1 MSYEELDHTADIR
14 LRVRSPSPDS
24 LFAETALAMM
34 KIVYGESR
42 PGEVR
47 RTIELS
53 AGNTENLLLDFLSEV
68 LFLSEVEYI
77 VFSSATV
84 HITGNSLKALVT
96 GEPFDP
102 ERHRGGTEIKGI
114 SYSGLRIVK
123 EDEGYVLDILFDV

>member
-1 MSYEELDHTADIR
+1 MSYEELEHTADIR
-14 LRVRSPSPDS
+14 LRVRSPSPET

-34 KIVYGESR
+34 EIIYGKSR
-42 PGEVR
+42 PGTVE
-47 RTIELS
+47 RTIDLGAE
-53 AGNTENLLLDFLSEV
+53 NTENLLLDFLSEV
-68 LFLSEVEYI
+68 LFISEVEYI

-84 HITGNSLKALVT
+84 HISGNSLNALLT

>member
-14 LRVRSPSPDS
+14 LRVRSPSAES

-42 PGEVR
+42 QGEEA
-47 RTIELS
+47 RTIELD

-68 LFLSEVEYI
+68 LFLSEVENL
-77 VFSSATV
+77 VFSSANV
-84 HITGNSLKALVT
+84 HITGNSLKALLT

>member
-14 LRVRSPSPDS
+14 LRVRSPTADS
-24 LFAETALAMM
+24 LFAETAMAMM
-34 KIVYGESR
+34 EIVYGESR
-42 PGEVR
+42 PGTIE
-47 RTIELS
+47 RTIELE
-53 AGNTENLLLDFLSEV
+53 AGNSENLLLDFLSEV
-68 LFLSEVEYI
+68 LYLSEVDYI
-77 VFSSATV
+77 VFSAATV
-84 HITGNSLKALVT
+84 HITGNSLKAHLS

>member
-14 LRVRSPSPDS
+14 LRVKSPSTDS

-34 KIVYGESR
+34 RIVYGESR
-42 PGEVR
+42 PGEIVR
-47 RTIELS
+47 DIELES
-53 AGNTENLLLDFLSEV
+53 GNTENLLLDFLSEV
-68 LFLSEVEYI
+68 LFISEVEYL
-77 VFSSATV
+77 VFSSVTV
-84 HITGNSLKALVT
+84 HVSGNSLRAQLT

-114 SYSGLRIVK
+114 SYSGLSIVK

>member
-14 LRVRSPSPDS
+14 LRVRSPSPDT

-42 PGEVR
+42 PGTIE
-47 RTIELS
+47 RTIELR
-53 AGNTENLLLDFLSEV
+53 AGTIENLLLDFLSEV
-68 LFLSEVEYI
+68 LFISEVDYL
-77 VFSSATV
+77 VFSAASV
-84 HITGNSLKALVT
+84 HINGDTLKAQMT

>member
-34 KIVYGESR
+34 KIVYGDPR
-42 PGEVR
+42 PGEIE
-47 RTIELS
+47 RTIELE

-77 VFSSATV
+77 VFSSVTV
-84 HITGNSLKALVT
+84 HITGNSLTARVT

-114 SYSGLRIVK
+114 SYSGLSIVK

>member
-14 LRVRSPSPDS
+14 LRVKSPSADT

-42 PGEVR
+42 PGTIE
-47 RTIELS
+47 RTIELR
-53 AGNTENLLLDFLSEV
+53 AETIENLLLDFLSEV
-68 LFLSEVEYI
+68 LFISEVDYL
-77 VFSSATV
+77 VFSAASV
-84 HITGNSLKALVT
+84 HINGDSLKAQMT

>member
-14 LRVRSPSPDS
+14 LRVRSPSAES

-34 KIVYGESR
+34 KIVYGVSR
-42 PGEVR
+42 PGEEA
-47 RTIELS
+47 RTIELG

-68 LFLSEVEYI
+68 LFLSEVENL
-77 VFSSATV
+77 VFSTVNV
-84 HITGNSLKALVT
+84 HITGNSLTALLT

-102 ERHRGGTEIKGI
+102 ERHRGGTEIKGV

>member
-14 LRVRSPSPDS
+14 LRVRSPSPDL

-84 HITGNSLKALVT
+84 HITGNSLRALVT

>member
-34 KIVYGESR
+34 QIVYGESR
-42 PGEVR
+42 PGQIE
-47 RTIELS
+47 RTIELES
-53 AGNTENLLLDFLSEV
+53 GNIENLLLDFLSEV
-68 LFLSEVEYI
+68 LFISEVDYI
-77 VFSSATV
+77 VFSSVTV
-84 HITGNSLKALVT
+84 HISGNSLRAQLA

-114 SYSGLRIVK
+114 SYSGLSIVK

>member
-1 MSYEELDHTADIR
+1 MSYEELDHTADIM
-14 LRVRSPSPDS
+14 LRVRSPSTDS

-34 KIVYGESR
+34 NIVYGVSR
-42 PGEVR
+42 PGEVE
-47 RTIELS
+47 RTIELG
-53 AGNTENLLLDFLSEV
+53 AENTENLLLDFLSEV
-68 LFLSEVEYI
+68 LFLSEVEFI
-77 VFSSATV
+77 VFSLITV
-84 HITGNSLKALVT
+84 NITGNSLKALLT

>member
-14 LRVRSPSPDS
+14 LRVKSPTPES
-24 LFAETALAMM
+24 LFAETAIAMM
-34 KIVYGESR
+34 EIIYGESR
-42 PGEVR
+42 PGEVE
-47 RTIELS
+47 RTIELE

-68 LFLSEVEYI
+68 IFLSEVEYL

-84 HITGNSLKALVT
+84 HITGNSLRALLA

-102 ERHRGGTEIKGI
+102 ERHRGGTEIKGV

>member
-42 PGEVR
+42 PGEIR

-68 LFLSEVEYI
+68 LFLSEVEFI

-84 HITGNSLKALVT
+84 HIKGNSLKALVT
-96 GEPFDP
+96 GELFDP

-114 SYSGLRIVK
+114 S
-123 EDEGYVLDILFDV
+123 VLGAQNC

>member
-14 LRVRSPSPDS
+14 LRVKSPSLDL
-24 LFAETALAMM
+24 LFAETALTMM

-42 PGEVR
+42 PGTVE
-47 RTIELS
+47 RTIEL
-53 AGNTENLLLDFLSEV
+53 GEGDTEHLLLEFLSEV
-68 LFLSEVEYI
+68 LFLSEVECL

-84 HITGNSLKALVT
+84 HISADSLSAVLT

-114 SYSGLRIVK
+114 SYSGFKIVK

>member
-14 LRVRSPSPDS
+14 LRVRSPSTDS

-53 AGNTENLLLDFLSEV
+53 AGSTENLLLDFLSEV

>member
-14 LRVRSPSPDS
+14 LKVRSPSPDS

-42 PGEVR
+42 FGEVER
-47 RTIELS
+47 VIELE

-68 LFLSEVEYI
+68 LFLSEVEYL
-77 VFSSATV
+77 VFSSAIV
-84 HITGNSLKALVT
+84 NISGNSLRALLT

-114 SYSGLRIVK
+114 SYSGFSIVK

>member
-14 LRVRSPSPDS
+14 LRVKSPSPDS

-34 KIVYGESR
+34 KIVYGELR
-42 PGEVR
+42 RGEIE
-47 RTIELS
+47 RTIELES
-53 AGNTENLLLDFLSEV
+53 GNLENLLLDFLSEV
-68 LFLSEVEYI
+68 LFISEVENL

-84 HITGNSLKALVT
+84 HIFGNSLKAQLA

-114 SYSGLRIVK
+114 SYSGLSIVK

>member
-14 LRVRSPSPDS
+14 LRVRSSTPGS

-34 KIVYGESR
+34 EIVYGESR
-42 PGEVR
+42 PGSVE
-47 RTIELS
+47 RTIELE
-53 AGNTENLLLDFLSEV
+53 AGNSENLLLDFLSEV
-68 LFLSEVEYI
+68 LFLSEVDYI
-77 VFSSATV
+77 VFSAATV
-84 HITGNSLKALVT
+84 HITGNSLKAHLS

>member
-14 LRVRSPSPDS
+14 LRVKSPSPDS
-24 LFAETALAMM
+24 LFEETALAMM
-34 KIVYGESR
+34 KIVFGESR
-42 PGEVR
+42 PGEIE
-47 RTIELS
+47 RTIELES
-53 AGNTENLLLDFLSEV
+53 GNIENLLLDFLSEV
-68 LFLSEVEYI
+68 LFLSEVECL
-77 VFSSATV
+77 VFSSVNA
-84 HITGNSLKALVT
+84 HISGNSLNALLT

>member
-1 MSYEELDHTADIR
+1 MSYEELDHTADVR
-14 LRVRSPSPDS
+14 LRVRSPSLNS
-24 LFAETALAMM
+24 LFEETALAMM
-34 KIVYGESR
+34 NIVYGVSR
-42 PGEVR
+42 PGTAEK
-47 RTIELS
+47 TIEIE
-53 AGNTENLLLDFLSEV
+53 AGNNETLLLDFLSEV

-84 HITGNSLKALVT
+84 HISGNSLKALLT

-102 ERHRGGTEIKGI
+102 ERHRGGTEVKGI

>member
-14 LRVRSPSPDS
+14 LRVISPTPDS
-24 LFAETALAMM
+24 LFAETAIAMM
-34 KIVYGESR
+34 EIIYGESR
-42 PGEVR
+42 PGEVE
-47 RTIELS
+47 RTIELE

-68 LFLSEVEYI
+68 IFLSEVEYL

-84 HITGNSLKALVT
+84 HITGNSLWALLT

-102 ERHRGGTEIKGI
+102 ERHRGGTEIKGV

-123 EDEGYVLDILFDV
+123 VDEGYVLDILFDV

>member
-1 MSYEELDHTADIR
+1 MSYEELEHTADIR

-24 LFAETALAMM
+24 LFEETALAMM
-34 KIVYGESR
+34 EIIYGKSR
-42 PGEVR
+42 PGTVEC
-47 RTIELS
+47 TIELG
-53 AGNTENLLLDFLSEV
+53 AENTENLLLDFLSEV
-68 LFLSEVEYI
+68 LFLSEIEYL
-77 VFSSATV
+77 VFSSANV
-84 HITGNSLKALVT
+84 QITGNSLKAQLT

>member
-34 KIVYGESR
+34 QIVYGESR
-42 PGEVR
+42 PGQIE
-47 RTIELS
+47 RTIGLES
-53 AGNTENLLLDFLSEV
+53 GNIENLLLDFLSEV
-68 LFLSEVEYI
+68 LFISEVDYI
-77 VFSSATV
+77 VFSSLTV
-84 HITGNSLKALVT
+84 HISGNSLRAQLA

-114 SYSGLRIVK
+114 SYSGLSIVK

>member
-1 MSYEELDHTADIR
+1 MSYEELEHTADIR
-14 LRVRSPSPDS
+14 LRVRSPTPDT
-24 LFAETALAMM
+24 LFAETSLAMM
-34 KIVYGESR
+34 EIIYGESR
-42 PGEVR
+42 PGTVE
-47 RTIELS
+47 RTIELG
-53 AGNTENLLLDFLSEV
+53 ADNTENLLLDFLSEV

-84 HITGNSLKALVT
+84 HISGNSLRALLT

>member
-14 LRVRSPSPDS
+14 LRVISPSLDS

-34 KIVYGESR
+34 KIIYGEPC
-42 PGEVR
+42 PGEVG
-47 RTIELS
+47 RTLELE

-68 LFLSEVEYI
+68 LFLSEVEYL
-77 VFSSATV
+77 VFSSAIV
-84 HITGNSLKALVT
+84 HLAGNSLKALLT